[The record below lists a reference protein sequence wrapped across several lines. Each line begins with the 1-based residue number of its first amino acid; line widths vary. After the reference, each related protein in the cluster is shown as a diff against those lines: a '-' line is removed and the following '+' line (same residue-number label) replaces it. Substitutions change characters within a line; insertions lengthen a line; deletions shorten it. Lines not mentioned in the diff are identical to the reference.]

1 MENLFN
7 YATKELSQD
16 AFLMW
21 LMANYNCEEDKEL
34 KYASRKFICKLFEIN
49 NVDINEN
56 DILNAKVYPQENK
69 IDIYAIIDVQ
79 NKGKYGVFI
88 EDKTSSF
95 EHNQLVKYNKNI
107 ENIKNSDK
115 LDYVLKI
122 FYKSHLIDNEERK
135 RINDAK
141 WKEFSFDEI
150 YNFFIEYKDA
160 NNIILSQY
168 ANYVINLYLSS
179 FNVEKPKDNN
189 LIAWTSYFEN
199 VIKPRIVG
207 ICDAWIVEN
216 RQYGY
221 TYMCMRPINRGKELM
236 PYLEIRSRDCVNN
249 QFVARI
255 LMYDVDYNKHK
266 NGLEEIRNIILER
279 EKNNIFKGNYGE
291 KKNKQVARTIKNK
304 YYAETDNQFIDLCKK
319 VINEYNEI
327 IKFWD

>member
-21 LMANYNCEEDKEL
+21 LMANYNCEEDKQL
-34 KYASRKFICKLFEIN
+34 NDASRKFICKLFEIN

-56 DILNAKVYPQENK
+56 DILNVEVYPQENK
-69 IDIYAIIDVQ
+69 IDIYVIIDVQ
-79 NKGKYGVFI
+79 DKGKYGVFI

-95 EHNQLVKYNKNI
+95 EHNQLVKYNNNI
-107 ENIKNSDK
+107 ENIKNRDK
-115 LDYVLKI
+115 LNYVLKI
-122 FYKSHLIDNEERK
+122 FYKSHLID
-135 RINDAK
+135 
-141 WKEFSFDEI
+141 KEFSFDEI
-150 YNFFIEYKDA
+150 YNFFGKYMDA
-160 NNIILSQY
+160 NNIILFQY

-189 LIAWTSYFEN
+189 LIAWASYFEN

-221 TYMCMRPINRGKELM
+221 TYMCMRPLNRGKELM

-249 QFVARI
+249 QFMARI
-255 LMYDVDYNKHK
+255 LMHRVDYNKHK
-266 NGLEEIRNIILER
+266 NGLEEIRKIILER

-291 KKNKQVARTIKNK
+291 KKNKQVAHTIKNN

-319 VINEYNEI
+319 VIDEYNEI
-327 IKFWD
+327 VKFWD

>member
-21 LMANYNCEEDKEL
+21 LMANYNCEEDKQL
-34 KYASRKFICKLFEIN
+34 KDVSRKFICKLFEIN
-49 NVDINEN
+49 NIYINDDE
-56 DILNAKVYPQENK
+56 ILNAEVYPQENK
-69 IDIYAIIDVQ
+69 IDIYAIIDIKD
-79 NKGKYGVFI
+79 KGKYGVFI

-107 ENIKNSDK
+107 ENIKNRDK

-150 YNFFIEYKDA
+150 YNFFGKYMDA

-189 LIAWTSYFEN
+189 LIAWASYFEN

-207 ICDAWIVEN
+207 ICDVWIVEN

-221 TYMCMRPINRGKELM
+221 TYMCMRPLNRGKELM

-279 EKNNIFKGNYGE
+279 EKNNIFKGNYGK
-291 KKNKQVARTIKNK
+291 KKNKQVAHTIKNN
-304 YYAETDNQFIDLCKK
+304 YYAETDNQFTDLCKK
-319 VINEYNEI
+319 VINEYIEI

>member
-1 MENLFN
+1 M
-7 YATKELSQD
+7 QD
-16 AFLMW
+16 
-21 LMANYNCEEDKEL
+21 
-34 KYASRKFICKLFEIN
+34 
-49 NVDINEN
+49 
-56 DILNAKVYPQENK
+56 
-69 IDIYAIIDVQ
+69 
-79 NKGKYGVFI
+79 KGKYGVFI

-107 ENIKNSDK
+107 ENIKNIDK
-115 LDYVLKI
+115 LDHVLKI

-150 YNFFIEYKDA
+150 YNFFIEYKDV

-189 LIAWTSYFEN
+189 LIAWASYFEN

-207 ICDAWIVEN
+207 ICDVWIVEN

-221 TYMCMRPINRGKELM
+221 TYMCMRPLNRGKELM
-236 PYLEIRSRDCVNN
+236 PYLEIRSRDCVDD
-249 QFVARI
+249 QFMARI
-255 LMYDVDYNKHK
+255 LMHRVDYNKHK

-304 YYAETDNQFIDLCKK
+304 YYAENDNQFVDLCKK

>member
-21 LMANYNCEEDKEL
+21 LIANYNCEEDKQL
-34 KYASRKFICKLFEIN
+34 KNASRKFICKLFEIN
-49 NVDINEN
+49 NFDINEN

-69 IDIYAIIDVQ
+69 IDIYAIIDIKG
-79 NKGKYGVFI
+79 KGKYGIFI

-150 YNFFIEYKDA
+150 YNFFGKYMDV

-189 LIAWTSYFEN
+189 LIAWASYFEN

-207 ICDAWIVEN
+207 ICDVWIVEN

-221 TYMCMRPINRGKELM
+221 TYMCMRPLNRGKELM
-236 PYLEIRSRDCVNN
+236 PYLEIRSRDCVND
-249 QFVARI
+249 QFMARI
-255 LMYDVDYNKHK
+255 LMHDVDYTKHK

-291 KKNKQVARTIKNK
+291 KKNKQVARTIKNN
-304 YYAETDNQFIDLCKK
+304 YCAETDNQFIDLCKK
-319 VINEYNEI
+319 VINEYIEI
-327 IKFWD
+327 VKFWN